1 MVCSVRST
9 LVLEVLSY
17 FLILLRQLT
26 DSKKCT
32 SHQFTGFKF
41 PNRGARYNSFL
52 HIILSGV
59 SDICRG

>member
-32 SHQFTGFKF
+32 SKICALS
-41 PNRGARYNSFL
+41 PVRFL
-52 HIILSGV
+52 HCLINLTV
-59 SDICRG
+59 L